1 MTWTAVSFAESGGQ
15 VFFRGGSA
23 FLASSRGGEVFTDT
37 LGLTGTPGVTK
48 QNNDKGGYDIG
59 AGLDLALMPDPW
71 LGNTL
76 LGEVMVDYARFSGKR
91 VTQATSVLVNNI
103 VPAVP
108 VLQSRVTVSE
118 MAVVIAPKYRFE
130 FGNLRP
136 WIIPIGLAFLVN
148 SPPSN
153 DVTVLDFGPHFAA
166 GIEYRLLSAVSIGAD
181 FRYNLGVGQS
191 STETRYGTV
200 GGYVGVNF

>member
-1 MTWTAVSFAESGGQ
+1 MGVALLSMTWTAVSFAETGGQ
-15 VFFRGGSA
+15 VFFRGGGA

-37 LGLTGTPGVTK
+37 LGTTT
-48 QNNDKGGYDIG
+48 QNNDRKGYDIG
-59 AGLDLALMPDPW
+59 AGLDVALMPDPW
-71 LGNTL
+71 LNNTL

-91 VTQATSVLVNNI
+91 VTQATSALLGA
-103 VPAVP
+103 PE
-108 VLQSRVTVSE
+108 QTRVTVSE
-118 MAVVIAPKYRFE
+118 MAVVIAPKYRLE

-153 DVTVLDFGPHFAA
+153 NTTYLDFGPHFAA

-181 FRYNLGVGQS
+181 FRYNLGVGQP

-200 GGYVGVNF
+200 GGYVGINF